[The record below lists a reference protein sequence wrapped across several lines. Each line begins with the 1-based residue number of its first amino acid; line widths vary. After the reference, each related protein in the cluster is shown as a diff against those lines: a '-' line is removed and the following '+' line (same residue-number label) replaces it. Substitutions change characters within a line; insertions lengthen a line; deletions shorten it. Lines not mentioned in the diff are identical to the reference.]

1 MKKIWEEEMKLQC
14 MLEVEIAVCE
24 QLTSE
29 GKIPKEAMQIIKE
42 KANFDPERIR
52 EIEKT
57 TKHDVIAF
65 LTNVA
70 EYVGEESC
78 YIHLG
83 LTSSDVLDTG
93 LALQLSKTVSIL
105 IEDIKKLKTTLK
117 NRAIEHKNTLVSGRT
132 HGMQAEPT
140 TLGHKLAIWYGEFD
154 RAEKRM
160 ESVLK
165 KNIIFLIINSL
176 LIIFYLY
183 II

>member
-1 MKKIWEEEMKLQC
+1 MIDRYKTPEMDRIWSDQNRFEIWKKVELAVTEVLCERGIVPEESWK
-14 MLEVEIAVCE
+14 V
-24 QLTSE
+24 
-29 GKIPKEAMQIIKE
+29 IKE
-42 KANFDPERIR
+42 KADFDPERIR

-70 EYVGEESC
+70 EHVGEESC

-83 LTSSDVLDTG
+83 LTSSDVLDTS

-105 IEDIKKLKTTLK
+105 SEDIKRLKSTLK
-117 NRAIEHKNTLVSGRT
+117 KRALEHKNTLITGRT

-140 TLGHKLAIWYGEFD
+140 TFGHKLAIWYGEFD

-160 ESVLK
+160 ERIK
-165 KNIIFLIINSL
+165 EIIIT
-176 LIIFYLY
+176 
-183 II
+183 